1 MAIKK
6 KDNPLRPDPS
16 GVKAEV
22 RGRLSTRPVRQLSI
36 TGPLKK
42 ETIKN
47 PNAPKGTGSGASA
60 GSVRVLSK
68 SESFLKREKAMRERS
83 GRGVPMNTTPFKKSD
98 TKSKPYNRTS
108 PRNTVGNASIAGA
121 GGKYGMNLTDYRE
134 SLKKLKS
141 AQPKIE
147 KPTKT
152 TPKKKTEPKP
162 KPKPK
167 RKLFVG
173 RGGGMRGGSGGGLGA
188 GAGMPDYNR

>member
-1 MAIKK
+1 MAMKK
-6 KDNPLRPDPS
+6 KPKPLRPDPS

-22 RGRLSTRPVRQLSI
+22 RGRLSTRPVRQLGI

-68 SESFLKREKAMRERS
+68 SESMLKREKAMRERS

-98 TKSKPYNRTS
+98 TKSKPYTSKS
-108 PRNTVGNASIAGA
+108 PRNTIGNASIPGA
-121 GGKYGMNLTDYRE
+121 GGRYGMSLNEYRE
-134 SLKKLKS
+134 YLRIVKG

-152 TPKKKTEPKP
+152 TPKKKTPPTPK
-162 KPKPK
+162 KAAPK
-167 RKLFVG
+167 RRLFTG
-173 RGGGMRGGSGGGLGA
+173 RGGGRGGGSMGGSGGGL
-188 GAGMPDYNR
+188 PDYNR

>member
-1 MAIKK
+1 MAMKK
-6 KDNPLRPDPS
+6 KPKPLRPDPS

-22 RGRLSTRPVRQLSI
+22 RGRLSTRPVRQLGI

-108 PRNTVGNASIAGA
+108 PRNTVANASIPSA
-121 GGKYGMNLTDYRE
+121 GGRYAMSFNEYKEYLRIV
-134 SLKKLKS
+134 KS

-173 RGGGMRGGSGGGLGA
+173 RGGGRGGSAGGGGLL
-188 GAGMPDYNR
+188 PDYNR